1 MALGGDTEA
10 RLRARVAALAG
21 GIGERHVFRPR
32 ALAAAADYIAREWR
46 AQGYAPERERFAVGG
61 HESANL
67 VAVRPG
73 RRLADA
79 RHR

>member
-1 MALGGDTEA
+1 MDLGGGSEA
-10 RLRARVAALAG
+10 RLCAHVAALAG
-21 GIGERHVFRPR
+21 AVGERHLFRPR
-32 ALAAAADYIAREWR
+32 ALAAAADYIAGEWR

-61 HESANL
+61 HECANL

-79 RHR
+79 RPR